1 VIHAM
6 HHEQDMRKMGGLA
19 KRIPI
24 TWAMMLIGN
33 LALTGVG
40 IPLLGIGTAGFYSKD
55 GIINATFLSGTGI
68 GTYAFVL
75 TSFSVLMTSFYSW
88 RQFLMT
94 FHGPYRAAA
103 DAEHAHDDG
112 HHDDHHHAVKLEDV
126 HESPLLILAP
136 LYVLAAGALLAGL
149 LFDSSFIGA
158 SSTGFWHNAIA
169 TIYGHTQGEPE
180 LPLWVEFLPLTFTAI
195 GFAIA
200 YYYYVLHPEL
210 PPLMAA
216 RKGLLYTFFY
226 NKWYFDELY
235 DFLFVRPAKRIG
247 RFLWK
252 VGDGTIIDGLGPDGI
267 TARVLDVT
275 KGAVRLQSGYVYH
288 YAFAML
294 VGVAALVTWF
304 LFSTGKA

>member
-1 VIHAM
+1 
-6 HHEQDMRKMGGLA
+6 
-19 KRIPI
+19 
-24 TWAMMLIGN
+24 MMLIGN

-75 TSFSVLMTSFYSW
+75 TSVSVLMTSFYSW

-94 FHGPYRAAA
+94 FHGPYRGEAKVHLTHA
-103 DAEHAHDDG
+103 HAHDEPG
-112 HHDDHHHAVKLEDV
+112 DHHHGEPIKLTDV
-126 HESPLLILAP
+126 HESPAVILAP
-136 LYVLAAGALLAGL
+136 LLLLSVGALFAGL
-149 LFDSSFIGA
+149 LFDAHFIGEA
-158 SSTGFWHNAIA
+158 STGFWHNAIA
-169 TIYGHTQGEPE
+169 VIYGHVEGEAE

-216 RKGLLYTFFY
+216 EKGLLYTFFY

-252 VGDGTIIDGLGPDGI
+252 VGDGLIIDGLGPDGI

-275 KGAVRLQSGYVYH
+275 RGAVRLQSGYVYH

-304 LFSTGKA
+304 LFSTGNA